1 MFPSGLNFTQVNPLI
16 QQPEKRVKSTD
27 LQALRVLWERSN
39 CPRLNSPSAR
49 HLFPSCL
56 LLLTPCIPPSFSPR
70 SESLGWQKRK
80 KKSLLL
86 IRNISGIHPPCI
98 CGGRGEQRRAHELVL
113 GNEELNRPLKRW
125 ALSSPGRALLIRS
138 AVRWELAL
146 ISQPA
151 RSVSCSSWWRKPFL
165 TQDSA
170 CCPDPPLPSV
180 LRTGTG
186 SEHPCKRRCEIP
198 ALGCKSADQNC
209 VCKWLKGW
217 GSSPES
223 ALWISEHWILE
234 RFDIRSKGSSRR
246 GDLPGSEGRA
256 LCLQF
261 L

>member
-70 SESLGWQKRK
+70 SESLGWQDRK
-80 KKSLLL
+80 KKKSPLNSKYFWDSSSVHLW
-86 IRNISGIHPPCI
+86 G
-98 CGGRGEQRRAHELVL
+98 QRRTKACTWAGSGEW
-113 GNEELNRPLKRW
+113 GIKPPLKRW

-165 TQDSA
+165 TQDSV

-198 ALGCKSADQNC
+198 ALGCKSTDQNC

-223 ALWISEHWILE
+223 ALWISEHWVLE

-246 GDLPGSEGRA
+246 GDLPGSDGRA